1 MTHHRDL
8 RPYVACR
15 AHGAMR
21 FLDRVQGGLEDIE
34 GAVAAGQFEVA
45 ALQARAVA
53 LACLSI
59 HSLAH
64 GGELAFDSD
73 DVAFDFFGGVSPE
86 AIAEALALANEATQ
100 LTERTAGDWL
110 ERFRARGVRATR
122 QVDCDNRQSQ
132 LHHRRDRLGVQP
144 LRLPIEAGAKN
155 RIDDQVRIARVNE
168 RFVERVVIGDLVQR
182 QRQTLANVEV
192 RGGVA
197 ANVAALA
204 RASNATRTPLA

>member
-86 AIAEALALANEATQ
+86 DIAEALALSNEATQ

-110 ERFRARGVRATR
+110 DRFRAYAAA
-122 QVDCDNRQSQ
+122 S
-132 LHHRRDRLGVQP
+132 
-144 LRLPIEAGAKN
+144 
-155 RIDDQVRIARVNE
+155 
-168 RFVERVVIGDLVQR
+168 ERVLGYDKPLPVLRSPEGSFGLVGVMR
-182 QRQTLANVEV
+182 RWSTLLDEL
-192 RGGVA
+192 GWP
-197 ANVAALA
+197 
-204 RASNATRTPLA
+204 PLLRSDWIPPDAYGR